1 MKVVAFNGSPKKE
14 GNTYHA
20 IKLVADELEKEGIEI
35 EIIHI
40 GNKNIRGCM
49 GCNKC
54 RENMDEKC
62 IFDDDAVNE
71 MIQKLKEADGV
82 ILGTPVHYTDMSGTM
97 KSFLDRLFYVN
108 GANGNFLKHKVGV
121 SVVAVRRSG
130 GMTALNQLNSYL
142 NYSEMIV
149 PTSYYWNVIHGRT
162 PGEVLKDE
170 EGVCT
175 LKTLGRNMAWAMKL
189 VENGRDSVKKP
200 EKIEKESMSFIR

>member
-20 IKLVADELEKEGIEI
+20 IKLVADELEKEGIET
-35 EIIHI
+35 EIVNI
-40 GNKNIRGCM
+40 GNRKIRGCM

-71 MIQKLKEADGV
+71 MIQKLKDVDGV

-108 GANGNFLKHKVGV
+108 GANGNFLRHKVGV

-130 GMTALNQLNSYL
+130 GLTALNQLNSYL

-149 PTSYYWNVIHGRT
+149 PTSYYWNVIHGKT

-189 VENGRDSVKKP
+189 VEKGKDSVKKP
-200 EKIEKESMSFIR
+200 EKIEKASMSFIR